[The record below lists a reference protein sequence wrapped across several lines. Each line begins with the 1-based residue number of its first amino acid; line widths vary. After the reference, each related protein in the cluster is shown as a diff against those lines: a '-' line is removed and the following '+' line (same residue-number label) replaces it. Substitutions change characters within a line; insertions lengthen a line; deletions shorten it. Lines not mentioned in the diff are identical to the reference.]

1 MIFCVFTKIRILF
14 SNDVRINKHD
24 RVRSDYSVP
33 LCKMVGDIIKA
44 YGQSISCNYV
54 LVDKQNEKMRHFKKL
69 RYVMVLIHDGVRSK
83 TWYSSV

>member
-44 YGQSISCNYV
+44 YG
-54 LVDKQNEKMRHFKKL
+54 
-69 RYVMVLIHDGVRSK
+69 
-83 TWYSSV
+83 